1 MRAEY
6 RECVQCLDG
15 DESRRASVELG
26 TGLRQGDERLLG
38 LSNILHTAWLPGWQN
53 AYNTLGSEA
62 SVDAL
67 RFCGSDRGGPRQAV
81 CIHRAVEPSSCEL
94 SLFVSRNWREPVVS
108 EMFPTLSV
116 VLTGL
121 LGLWL
126 TPTIP
131 PVLAA
136 RVSLIV
142 ISMLLVVQLI
152 RSNPSPSPSPNP
164 NPNPNPI
171 APALTLVL
179 IPTLALAL
187 ALALTLAPP

>member
-1 MRAEY
+1 M
-6 RECVQCLDG
+6 QCLDG

-53 AYNTLGSEA
+53 AYNTLDSEA

-67 RFCGSDRGGPRQAV
+67 RFCGSERGGTRQAV

-164 NPNPNPI
+164 NPNPNPT
-171 APALTLVL
+171 PSPNPSPV
-179 IPTLALAL
+179 PTLALAL